1 MTRMSEKPQENSR
14 KRQRTKIEKT
24 ALMKAVDLLA
34 RAEHSTAH
42 LARKLLQRGY
52 DEEEVR
58 SALVTLAERGYLDDT
73 EACRHQFTFLYEESR
88 QSVRQIQA
96 KLMQK
101 GFSSALIAECVPDD
115 TFEREKEAARRC
127 LDVHFKKSAAEQK
140 MLQHLYRR
148 GFSTAVCRAAVA
160 AFAEDEDEED

>member
-1 MTRMSEKPQENSR
+1 MKTNAEAQESSR
-14 KRQRTKIEKT
+14 KRQRTKTEKT

-58 SALVTLAERGYLDDT
+58 SALATLAERGYLDDT

-96 KLMQK
+96 
-101 GFSSALIAECVPDD
+101 
-115 TFEREKEAARRC
+115 
-127 LDVHFKKSAAEQK
+127 KKSAAEQK

>member
-1 MTRMSEKPQENSR
+1 MKTNAEPQESSR
-14 KRQRTKIEKT
+14 KRQRTKTEKT

-52 DEEEVR
+52 
-58 SALVTLAERGYLDDT
+58 LDDT

-88 QSVRQIQA
+88 QSVRQIEA
-96 KLMQK
+96 RLMQK

>member
-1 MTRMSEKPQENSR
+1 MKTNAEPQESSR
-14 KRQRTKIEKT
+14 KRQRTKTEKT

-52 DEEEVR
+52 
-58 SALVTLAERGYLDDT
+58 LDDT
-73 EACRHQFTFLYEESR
+73 EACRHQFAFLYEESR

-148 GFSTAVCRAAVA
+148 GFSAAVCRAAVA

>member
-1 MTRMSEKPQENSR
+1 MSEKPQENSR

-42 LARKLLQRGY
+42 LERKLAQRGY
-52 DEEEVR
+52 EEEEIKA
-58 SALVTLAERGYLDDT
+58 ALATLTERGYLDDE
-73 EACRHQFTFLYEESR
+73 EACRHQFAFLYEESR
-88 QSVRQIQA
+88 QSVRQITA

-101 GFSSALIAECVPDD
+101 GFSAALIAECVPGD
-115 TFEREKEAARRC
+115 TFERERDAARRC
-127 LDVHFKKSAAEQK
+127 
-140 MLQHLYRR
+140 LYRR

-160 AFAEDEDEED
+160 DFIEEEED

>member
-1 MTRMSEKPQENSR
+1 MSEKPQESSR

-42 LARKLLQRGY
+42 LARKLAQ
-52 DEEEVR
+52 
-58 SALVTLAERGYLDDT
+58 RGYLDDE
-73 EACRHQFTFLYEESR
+73 EACRHQFAFLYEESR
-88 QSVRQIQA
+88 QSVRQITT

-101 GFSSALIAECVPDD
+101 GFPSALIAECVPGDI
-115 TFEREKEAARRC
+115 FERERDAAGRC
-127 LDVHFKKSAAEQK
+127 LALHFKKNADVQK

-160 AFAEDEDEED
+160 DFTEEEED

>member
-1 MTRMSEKPQENSR
+1 MKTNAEPQESSR
-14 KRQRTKIEKT
+14 KRQRTKTEKT

-42 LARKLLQRGY
+42 LARKLLQ
-52 DEEEVR
+52 
-58 SALVTLAERGYLDDT
+58 RGYLDDT

>member
-1 MTRMSEKPQENSR
+1 MSEKPQENSW

-42 LARKLLQRGY
+42 LARKLAQ
-52 DEEEVR
+52 
-58 SALVTLAERGYLDDT
+58 RGYLDDE
-73 EACRHQFTFLYEESR
+73 EACRRQFAFLYEESR
-88 QSVRQIQA
+88 QSVRQITA

-101 GFSSALIAECVPDD
+101 GFSAALIAECVPGD
-115 TFEREKEAARRC
+115 TFERERDAAGRC
-127 LDVHFKKSAAEQK
+127 LILHFKKNADAQK

-160 AFAEDEDEED
+160 DFAEEEEE

>member
-42 LARKLLQRGY
+42 LARKLAQRGY
-52 DEEEVR
+52 EEEEIKA
-58 SALVTLAERGYLDDT
+58 ALAALTERGYLDDE
-73 EACRHQFTFLYEESR
+73 EACRHQFAFLYEESR
-88 QSVRQIQA
+88 QSVRQITA

-101 GFSSALIAECVPDD
+101 GFSAALIAECVPGD
-115 TFEREKEAARRC
+115 TFERERSAAGRC
-127 LDVHFKKSAAEQK
+127 LVLHFKKNADAQK

-160 AFAEDEDEED
+160 DFTEEEED